1 MRKLFCFLTCGVFC
15 LGAASVQADTLVPTT
30 IPDTN
35 FEAFVNLTSGNL
47 TLTMTNPEPWA
58 VLSDALTLVGPVGA
72 LGASTPDLLT
82 VNLPTPSQAVLLTFP
97 PNLTSAGVVLDQS
110 SGGLLIPVVGTGL
123 TSVTD
128 PALSQ
133 LLGDSNFVF
142 SLDAANST
150 STALA
155 FDFGGA
161 QLTSTPEPSTLI
173 TVAFG
178 LLAIGGVRLRR
189 RSS

>member
-1 MRKLFCFLTCGVFC
+1 MRKLFYLLTCGVFC
-15 LGAASVQADTLVPTT
+15 LGAVSVQADTLVPTT

-35 FEAFVNLTSGNL
+35 FEAFVNLTNGDL
-47 TLTMTNPEPWA
+47 TITLTNPEEWA
-58 VLSDALTLVGPVGA
+58 VLSDTLTLVGPVGA
-72 LGASTPDLLT
+72 LAASTPDLLT
-82 VNLPTPSQAVLLTFP
+82 VNLPTPSEAVVLTFA

-110 SGGLLIPVVGTGL
+110 TGGLLIPVVGAGL
-123 TSVTD
+123 TPVAD
-128 PALSQ
+128 AALGQ

-155 FDFGGA
+155 FDFDGA
-161 QLTSTPEPSTLI
+161 QLSTPEPSTLI

-178 LLAIGGVRLRR
+178 LLAIVGVRLRR